1 MTACLT
7 VLHELLAMA
16 LFYTC
21 FSRAVKTS
29 AKSTRM
35 SIIVS
40 FWLMGV
46 ASIALIAAPVVIKG
60 WAPDPFLIAFL
71 ASVVIV
77 QWVTSGLWKQGL
89 PCEFKR
95 QNHEDVS

>member
-1 MTACLT
+1 MAACLT
-7 VLHELLAMA
+7 IFHEVLALA

-29 AKSTRM
+29 AKTTRM

-40 FWLMGV
+40 FWLMGM
-46 ASIALIAAPVVIKG
+46 ASIALIAAPVVIKD
-60 WAPDPFLIAFL
+60 WAPDPVFLAFL